1 MDHVKTVLKV
11 VPLCLGG
18 IILLN
23 SCTTIPV
30 SNTSVIKTDD
40 SLCLWYDKPAQK
52 WDQALPVGNGSIGA
66 MIFGN
71 AAQERLQINEDTVWT
86 GQPCDYQNPG
96 AAEVLP
102 ELRKL
107 LFEGKQKEAEDL
119 AAKRFMS
126 NPLKQAFYQPTADL
140 ILTFPGHDTV
150 TDYMR
155 QLDIDTAIARVEYK
169 AGDTRY
175 TREIL
180 ASYPAHLI
188 AIRLACDKRGRLTLR
203 AELKSPHTESKTLRI
218 DETTFALSGR
228 VTNTGQND
236 QPSKITFETRVKVIP
251 QGGTCTVS
259 DSNIDIQNADSVLLL
274 LTAASN
280 YVNYKDLS
288 ADPSA
293 RCKAFLD
300 KADVSWKKIKRSH
313 LDDYQALFHR
323 VAIDIGH
330 TPDAQKPTDQRIRDF
345 KTGNDPSLAALYF
358 QYGRYLLIASSRPG
372 SQPANLQGLWNES
385 MSPPWG
391 SKYTVNINT
400 EMNYW
405 PAEPTNLSECAEPLF
420 GMLEDLT
427 QTGALTAKTFYN
439 CPGWVLHHNT
449 DIWRGSAPI
458 NASDHGIWPSGG
470 AWLCENLWQ
479 HYEHTNDREFLKNR
493 AYPIMKKAAEFF
505 AAYLVEDP
513 RNDKKWLIS
522 GPSNSPEQGGLVMGP
537 TMDHQIIRS
546 LFLHCIKASEIL
558 NTDIEFRNKLISLR
572 LRIAPNQIGKYG
584 QLQEWLEDK
593 DDPKNTHR
601 HVSHLWGLY
610 PGNEINPFD
619 TPELWK
625 AARKSLEFRGDG
637 GTGWSIGWKI
647 NFWARLLDGD
657 HAYRMLTNQLTPEKT
672 LPNLFD
678 TCPPFQI
685 DGNFGATSGITE
697 MLLQSHT
704 GQIHLLPALPK
715 AWPNGSV
722 KGLCA
727 RGGFVVD
734 MEWKNGTLSKAVIYS
749 KLGNPCVLRYGN
761 KTKELTLAKGK
772 TFEWVNP

>member
-1 MDHVKTVLKV
+1 MSLVKTVLKV
-11 VPLCLGG
+11 VSLCFGG

-23 SCTTIPV
+23 SCAVPV
-30 SNTSVIKTDD
+30 ENASAIKTDD

-52 WDQALPVGNGSIGA
+52 WEEALPVGNGSIGA

-71 AAQERLQINEDTVWT
+71 VAHERLQINEDTVWT

-140 ILTFPGHDTV
+140 ILNFPGHDNV
-150 TDYMR
+150 TDYIR
-155 QLDIDTAIARVEYK
+155 LLDIDTAISRVEYK
-169 AGDTRY
+169 VGDTRY

-188 AIRLACDKRGRLTLR
+188 AIRLACDKRGGLTLW
-203 AELKSPHTESKTLRI
+203 AELKSPYTESKTLRI

-228 VTNTGQND
+228 VTNTGENG
-236 QPSKITFETRVKVIP
+236 QPSKITFETRIKVIP
-251 QGGTCTVS
+251 QGGTSTVS
-259 DSNIDIQNADSVLLL
+259 NSKIDIQNADSVLLL

-300 KADVSWKKIKRSH
+300 KADASWENIKRSH
-313 LDDYQALFHR
+313 LDDYQGLFHR
-323 VAIDIGH
+323 VAIDMGN
-330 TPDAQKPTDQRIRDF
+330 TPAAKKPTDQRIRDF
-345 KTGNDPSLAALYF
+345 KTVNDPALAALYF

-372 SQPANLQGLWNES
+372 SQPANLQGLWNEKLRPS
-385 MSPPWG
+385 WG

-420 GMLEDLT
+420 GMLEDLA
-427 QTGALTAKTFYN
+427 QTGSLTAKTFYN

-449 DIWRGSAPI
+449 DIWRGSAAI
-458 NASDHGIWPSGG
+458 NASNHGIWPAGG
-470 AWLCENLWQ
+470 AWLCQNLWW
-479 HYEHTNDREFLKNR
+479 HYEYTNDKEFLKNR

-505 AAYLVEDP
+505 AEYLVEDP

-537 TMDHQIIRS
+537 TMDHQIIRN
-546 LFLHCIKASEIL
+546 LFLNCVKASEIL
-558 NTDIEFRNKLISLR
+558 NTDIEFRDKLISLR
-572 LRIAPNQIGKYG
+572 SRIAPNQIGKYG

-593 DDPKNTHR
+593 DDPNNTHR
-601 HVSHLWGLY
+601 HVSHLWGLH

-637 GTGWSIGWKI
+637 GTGWSMGWKI
-647 NFWARLLDGD
+647 NFWARLHDGD
-657 HAYRMLTNQLTPEKT
+657 HAYMMLKNQLTPERT

-678 TCPPFQI
+678 THPPFQI
-685 DGNFGATSGITE
+685 DGNFGGTAGIAET
-697 MLLQSHT
+697 LLQSHT

-715 AWPNGSV
+715 TWPNGSV

-734 MEWKNGTLSKAVIYS
+734 IEWKNGALSKAVIYS
-749 KLGNPCVLRYGN
+749 KLGNPCVLRYGD
-761 KTKELTLAKGK
+761 KTKEITIPKGQV
-772 TFEWVNP
+772 FEWVNP